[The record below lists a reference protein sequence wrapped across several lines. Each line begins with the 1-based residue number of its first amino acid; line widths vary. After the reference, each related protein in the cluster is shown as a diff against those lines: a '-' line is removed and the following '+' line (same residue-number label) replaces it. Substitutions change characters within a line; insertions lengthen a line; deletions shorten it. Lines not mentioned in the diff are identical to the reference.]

1 MANRPSNIERSR
13 WTVDLLR
20 IQPMD
25 HVLEIGFGPGLAIQQ
40 VARLAPNGQVVGI
53 DHSALM
59 VRQARRRNHAAIE
72 AGLVVLK
79 LGGLD
84 VLPQLGETF
93 DKVFS
98 VNVLQFL
105 RARSEALVRIR
116 SVLKPKGLLA
126 TTVQPRH
133 LGASAADAHAF
144 GRQLSEELIDVGF
157 RQVTVE
163 ELDLKPVPAVCV
175 LARK

>member
-1 MANRPSNIERSR
+1 
-13 WTVDLLR
+13 
-20 IQPMD
+20 
-25 HVLEIGFGPGLAIQQ
+25 
-40 VARLAPNGQVVGI
+40 
-53 DHSALM
+53 
-59 VRQARRRNHAAIE
+59 
-72 AGLVVLK
+72 
-79 LGGLD
+79 
-84 VLPQLGETF
+84 
-93 DKVFS
+93 
-98 VNVLQFL
+98 
-105 RARSEALVRIR
+105 
-116 SVLKPKGLLA
+116 VLKPKGLLA